1 MAASIDEFYCDL
13 TGLDRFHDPW
23 ALATGLRAR
32 IQAETGLPI
41 SMGMANSKTLA
52 KIATGMAKP
61 NGELWVQPG
70 TERAWLAQ
78 LSIGEIPGAGKQ
90 TLAVLSRLGLQTI
103 GQLQTADPTLL
114 TQHLGKMGL
123 VLWHKAQGRPGG
135 PLQTDRVRKS
145 LGHERTFMDDVA
157 DHKRLHRSLTRL
169 VEKSGHELRMKGLWA
184 SCVTLKL
191 KYADFSQHTHQQTM
205 PPTQTDEALLQV
217 ARQLLRQ
224 HYAGRKPLRLIGV
237 RFSGLTTT
245 GGQQSL
251 FNQPQKP
258 KLYTALDAIKAKYG
272 ERSLK
277 RASGMEPEKGP

>member
-1 MAASIDEFYCDL
+1 
-13 TGLDRFHDPW
+13 
-23 ALATGLRAR
+23 
-32 IQAETGLPI
+32 
-41 SMGMANSKTLA
+41 
-52 KIATGMAKP
+52 
-61 NGELWVQPG
+61 
-70 TERAWLAQ
+70 
-78 LSIGEIPGAGKQ
+78 
-90 TLAVLSRLGLQTI
+90 
-103 GQLQTADPTLL
+103 
-114 TQHLGKMGL
+114 
-123 VLWHKAQGRPGG
+123 
-135 PLQTDRVRKS
+135 
-145 LGHERTFMDDVA
+145 MDDVA